1 MWAVQEA
8 LPLPTASAAP
18 PTEPALAHSELLLVG
33 LTPSISPAE
42 AELGWVAPAS
52 GEDDRAE
59 IPANWTLPLIR
70 GDWPYLIEMLLATM
84 VSVRGFNSHLPIEVR
99 SFGCNQPCRDCSWP
113 DELLEEA
120 P

>member
-1 MWAVQEA
+1 MHSNGTSDQSSRSVDFR
-8 LPLPTASAAP
+8 LSAAD
-18 PTEPALAHSELLLVG
+18 EAWL
-33 LTPSISPAE
+33 

-99 SFGCNQPCRDCSWP
+99 SFGCNHPCRDCSWP